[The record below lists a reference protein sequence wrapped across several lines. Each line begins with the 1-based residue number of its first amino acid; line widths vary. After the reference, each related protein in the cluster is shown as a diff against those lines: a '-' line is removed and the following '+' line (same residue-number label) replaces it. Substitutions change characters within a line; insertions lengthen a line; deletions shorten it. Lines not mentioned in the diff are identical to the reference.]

1 MKKTKTGHLLKAGI
15 AALAALLLLGGCSGG
30 AGGSDTD
37 GSTDMPPD
45 RPRNNGTA
53 TESVYDL
60 GAVGDGKTDD
70 SAAFAASGDGW
81 LRVPAGRYR
90 IAKKTA
96 VTRKLSFEPG
106 AVIEAEAGVAITFR
120 EVIEAGESYQI
131 IRNGRVVM
139 EKNNICYPEW
149 FGAVADGKTDCT
161 AAIQQAINSLAGGY
175 GKIVFAGKKYLVS
188 DTIRIKNGQDHL
200 TLEGIVRH
208 TRENAPTIVS
218 AKATGAVLEIK
229 GSSGEGDYSGSLE
242 DITVRNM
249 EFSRQTMGGENTDTI
264 YIDGTLYTT
273 LENVGF
279 SMSQNGVRVVG
290 GNGIRFNTCHGT
302 TGGDIPGKEVRGIYI
317 DGTKRGSTGI
327 LITDY
332 IYYGYGSPNSISY
345 GYKDY
350 NARGAVGGTTGDR
363 RITNFE
369 CSGDVDYGI
378 AIMSDSCGWSCD
390 VTISAVTM
398 DGVRKSGIYMYAAGS
413 RTFQQANIVNTYF
426 RLAHAGAEAVTV
438 DTYSNVNI
446 VNLMVDNA
454 VEGAK
459 NTAVSYKKASGGTV
473 TSTAFAGND
482 YDCVIKLEKCSNIAV
497 TANTSVYGGR
507 ISLTGSKN
515 CVITGNAMNLVRF
528 EGSDN
533 TNCIAETNIF
543 AAE

>member
-1 MKKTKTGHLLKAGI
+1 MKKKKTDHLAAGI
-15 AALAALLLLGGCSGG
+15 SVIAALLLLCGCSGG
-30 AGGSDTD
+30 GGNGNETE
-37 GSTDMPPD
+37 TPPEQPD
-45 RPRNNGTA
+45 KTA
-53 TESVYDL
+53 EAVESVYDL

-70 SAAFAASGDGW
+70 SAAFAADGTDW
-81 LRVPAGRYR
+81 LKVPAGRYKL
-90 IAKKTA
+90 AKNTEI
-96 VTRKLSFEPG
+96 TRKLDIEPG
-106 AVIEAEAGVAITFR
+106 AVLEAEAGVSVTFK
-120 EVIEAGESYQI
+120 EVIEAGTSYQI
-131 IRNGRVVM
+131 FRNGRIIM

-149 FGAVADGKTDCT
+149 FGAVADGETDCT
-161 AAIQQAINSLAGGY
+161 AAIQQAINSFPNGY
-175 GKIVFAGKKYLVS
+175 GKIVFSGRKYLVS

-208 TRENAPTIVS
+208 TRESAPTIVS
-218 AKATGAVLEIK
+218 TKTAGAVLEIK

-242 DITVRNM
+242 DVTVTNM
-249 EFSRQTMGGENTDTI
+249 EFSRQSMGGENTDTI

-302 TGGDIPGKEVRGIYI
+302 TAGDLPGKEVRGIYI

-350 NARGAVGGTTGDR
+350 NARGATGGTTGDR

-398 DGVRKSGIYMYAAGS
+398 DGVRRSGIYMYAAGS

-426 RLAHAGAEAVTV
+426 RLGTAGAEAVTV

-459 NTAVSYKKASGGTV
+459 NNAISYKSAKGGSI
-473 TSTAFAGND
+473 TSVAFAGND
-482 YDCVIKLEKCSNIAV
+482 YDNIIKIEKCSNIAV
-497 TANTSVYGGR
+497 SSNTSIFNGR
-507 ISLTGSKN
+507 ITLTGSEN
-515 CVITGNAMNLVRF
+515 CVITGNAMNLARF
-528 EGSDN
+528 VGSNN
-533 TNCIAETNIF
+533 TNCIVGTNVF

>member
-1 MKKTKTGHLLKAGI
+1 
-15 AALAALLLLGGCSGG
+15 
-30 AGGSDTD
+30 
-37 GSTDMPPD
+37 MPPD

-96 VTRKLSFEPG
+96 VKRKLSFEPG

-507 ISLTGSKN
+507 IALTGSKN